1 MIHEESPDTSSSLP
15 KTVLVLGASSLV
27 GDYLL
32 PLLARAGYEV
42 HALSRKPQPAQSSNS
57 AFGIQ
62 WHIAD
67 VDKFQELAALPG
79 CANVISLLPLWKLPF
94 AADILRARGMRRLLA
109 FSSTSALTKANSPD
123 DAERALAERLRAAE
137 NALWELNRTGAED
150 VAKIALTL
158 FRPTLIYDGSRD
170 RNVTRI
176 ARILTRHGILPL
188 PGKGEGLRQP
198 VHAEDLA
205 IAALQALVTPDSHDR
220 CYELGGGETLTYRAM
235 VERIALALSR
245 RVRILSLPSPFFALA
260 RAALFLLRPPS
271 PLSRLFPRLASISP
285 EALRRINQDMTFDWS
300 AAARDFNYT
309 PRAFHPEFP
318 WQNRTK
324 AKKRI

>member
-1 MIHEESPDTSSSLP
+1 MIHEETPDTPSSLP

-42 HALSRKPQPAQSSNS
+42 HALSREPQSKNPAPE
-57 AFGIQ
+57 IQ

-67 VDKFQELAALPG
+67 VDKFQELGALPC

-109 FSSTSALTKANSPD
+109 FSSTSALTKADSADP
-123 DAERALAERLRAAE
+123 AERALAERLH
-137 NALWELNRTGAED
+137 GAED
-150 VAKIALTL
+150 ALWKLQDTGNASTESGERIALTL

-170 RNVTRI
+170 RNITRI
-176 ARILTRHGILPL
+176 AGILARIGFFPL
-188 PGKGEGLRQP
+188 PGKGSGLRQP

-205 IAALQALVTPDSHDR
+205 IAAIQALASPDSHDR

-235 VERIALALSR
+235 VERIALALPQR
-245 RVRILSLPSPFFALA
+245 PRILSLPSPFFALV

-271 PLSRLFPRLASISP
+271 PLSRLFPRLASLSP
-285 EALRRINQDMTFDWS
+285 EALHRINRDMAFDYSS
-300 AAARDFNYT
+300 ATHDFNYS

-318 WQNRTK
+318 WHRRAR
-324 AKKRI
+324 AK